1 MAVFKS
7 PHKPQYESPNS
18 RIRTIRKELVEILSL
33 WFPLHHQTTVHSWN
47 WSFFNYNM
55 VFGYRLHLELQLC
68 LCVHV
73 LCNHHEPTDLNRT
86 FIFMGAW
93 VLYVNSINLY
103 GQMKLHNKSRF
114 WDYELLVFLTQR
126 ACVFEK
132 YSKAKIRKFKWPSSS
147 ARYIYYYLSPK
158 IGVYMHCSQ
167 SLYN

>member
-18 RIRTIRKELVEILSL
+18 RIHTIRKELVEILSL

-114 WDYELLVFLTQR
+114 WDYELLVFPYPMR
-126 ACVFEK
+126 VF
-132 YSKAKIRKFKWPSSS
+132 SRNTARRKSENSNDHLRQL
-147 ARYIYYYLSPK
+147 ATYIITCRPR
-158 IGVYMHCSQ
+158 
-167 SLYN
+167 

>member
-1 MAVFKS
+1 M
-7 PHKPQYESPNS
+7 
-18 RIRTIRKELVEILSL
+18 
-33 WFPLHHQTTVHSWN
+33 HHQTTVHSWK

-114 WDYELLVFLTQR
+114 WDYELFVFLTQR
-126 ACVFEK
+126 VCFRKIQQGENQKIQITVFV
-132 YSKAKIRKFKWPSSS
+132 SRLHILLRAAQDR
-147 ARYIYYYLSPK
+147 
-158 IGVYMHCSQ
+158 
-167 SLYN
+167 SLYALLTVFIQLKIKFVSPLKKKQNRFFSAFELLFIKKKI